1 LKISPGEHD
10 LRMALPRTISERAG
24 IVLLYLLIPGLLIL
38 DYHAGREFSL
48 HVFYL
53 APIGLAAW
61 TFGMGAGIATAGLSS
76 AFFAFVAFA
85 QRFEGQTTGSVWWE
99 LITSTFLFVG
109 CAAIVAQHRRFVS
122 GAAEMARVDPESGA
136 LSSREFERLLNVEAR
151 RARRYSR
158 PFALALLADVART
171 GKPKGFIGALVRVAA
186 ANVRE
191 GDTIARVDGAKF
203 GVLMIECP
211 PDQAIVAAERLR
223 KVLSANFAALD
234 PPGFAVALASYEGR
248 TPLSAGDLLQA
259 AETRMNTARLSPE
272 KVSATRIS

>member
-1 LKISPGEHD
+1 
-10 LRMALPRTISERAG
+10 MALPRTISERAG
-24 IVLLYLLIPGLLIL
+24 VVLLYLLIPGLLIL

-61 TFGMGAGIATAGLSS
+61 TFGMGAGLATAGLSS

-99 LITSTFLFVG
+99 VATSAFLFVG
-109 CAAIVAQHRRFVS
+109 CAVIVAQHRRFVS
-122 GAAEMARVDPESGA
+122 GAAELARIDPESGA
-136 LSSREFERLLNVEAR
+136 LSNREFERVLNVEAR

-158 PFALALLADVART
+158 PFSLALLTDVAKK
-171 GKPKGFIGALVRVAA
+171 GKPKGFIGALVRVAT

-191 GDTIARVDGAKF
+191 GDTLARLGPAKF
-203 GVLMIECP
+203 AVLMIECP
-211 PDQAIVAAERLR
+211 PEQAIVAAERLR
-223 KVLSANFAALD
+223 KVLTSNFPALD
-234 PPGFAVALASYEGR
+234 PPGIAVALASYEGR
-248 TPLSAGDLLQA
+248 TPLSAGDLLQMVEA
-259 AETRMNTARLSPE
+259 KLNTARLDPE